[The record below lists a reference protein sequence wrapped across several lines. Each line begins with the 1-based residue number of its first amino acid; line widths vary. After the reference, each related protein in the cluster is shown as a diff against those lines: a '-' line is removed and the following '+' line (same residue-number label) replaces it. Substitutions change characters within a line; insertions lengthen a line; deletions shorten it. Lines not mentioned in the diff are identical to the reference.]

1 MCDFASS
8 FNELFKDDDKMNEI
22 TKEAVEQ
29 ARAKKPK
36 RICFATTHAGEP
48 KRVNKGGYVGSFNV
62 PFGDGFQFVFP
73 FGLVL
78 NPNRKYHAD
87 SYWKSIKS
95 KSEFDEISNWV
106 DRQGERVFLRDCLY
120 TSVALSHNF
129 DDNEKRTEVGQL
141 EYLAK
146 QRQDPHSVNKLAECC
161 ANLIMDISIYK
172 KADMICAI
180 PPKPGKCFDLPS
192 RIASIVSGMVSK
204 EDITDKFLFDAEKGD
219 IKSKTMDEK
228 WNAWS
233 DAAVK
238 FSGDLTDKKII
249 LIDDKYQSGTTIQ
262 FVAMKL
268 QEAGA
273 HHVLGLSIVKTM
285 RDTDNQ

>member
-1 MCDFASS
+1 MCDFSLV
-8 FNELFKDDDKMNEI
+8 FEDEDKMKEI

-29 ARAKKPK
+29 ARAKTPK
-36 RICFATTHAGEP
+36 RICFATTHNGEP
-48 KRVNKGGYVGSFNV
+48 KRGEKSGYVGSFNV
-62 PFGDGFQFVFP
+62 PFGDGFQVVFP
-73 FGLVL
+73 FDLF
-78 NPNRKYHAD
+78 PNKNSSYHGD
-87 SYWKSIKS
+87 SYWRSIIS
-95 KSEFDEISNWV
+95 ETEFDEIHNWV

-120 TSVALSHNF
+120 TSIALSHNF
-129 DDNEKRTEVGQL
+129 YDDEKRTEVGQL

-146 QRQDPHSVNKLAECC
+146 QRQDPHSVNELAKCC
-161 ANLIMDISIYK
+161 ANLIKDISIYK

-219 IKSKTMDEK
+219 IKSKSMDEK